1 MLQLAERNQDVAR
14 VFDQAGADDPLV
26 DELLILSRKYHI
38 REVMALDPAHICTAH
53 WVSLKCEYGCNK
65 YGTSW
70 CCPPKTPTLERAR
83 EILGEYKKAFLL
95 CSVLQNSQFQRDNH
109 QKRRRQVSNWKGTV
123 ALERHL
129 FLAGYYKAFGL
140 VSETCAL
147 CKQCAY
153 PEPCKFPMY
162 KRPSVE
168 SFSIDMF
175 QTIRNIGRQVKI
187 CHDVKDEYDC
197 YSLILLE

>member
-1 MLQLAERNQDVAR
+1 MS
-14 VFDQAGADDPLV
+14 FSSWAGN
-26 DELLILSRKYHI
+26 I
-38 REVMALDPAHICTAH
+38 T
-53 WVSLKCEYGCNK
+53 
-65 YGTSW
+65 
-70 CCPPKTPTLERAR
+70 
-83 EILGEYKKAFLL
+83 
-95 CSVLQNSQFQRDNH
+95 H
-109 QKRRRQVSNWKGTV
+109 QKRRQQVSNWKGTV

-129 FLAGYYKAFGL
+129 FLVGYYKAFGL

-175 QTIRNIGRQVKI
+175 QTIQNIGRPVRI
-187 CHDVKDEYDC
+187 CNDVKDEYDC